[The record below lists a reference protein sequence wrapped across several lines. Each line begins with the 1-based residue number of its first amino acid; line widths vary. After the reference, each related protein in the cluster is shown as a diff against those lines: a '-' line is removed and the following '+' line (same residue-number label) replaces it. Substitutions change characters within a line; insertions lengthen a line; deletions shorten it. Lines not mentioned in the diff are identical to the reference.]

1 MAATIGKLFFG
12 GGAVFLGYKFGNST
26 IDSFTQKSRYTEKNI
41 HERMRLKP
49 GGKLEERKKMI
60 EGLTSEML
68 DVLIIGGNLK
78 TSHVALDSAS
88 RGLKTGLVDS
98 EDFNSKIEFGLRRA
112 GCIGSLPKI
121 IDRFKKDNIDIMEKF
136 LG

>member
-1 MAATIGKLFFG
+1 MASTIGKLFFG

-26 IDSFTQKSRYTEKNI
+26 IDSFTQKSRYAERKI

-49 GGKLEERKKMI
+49 GGKLEKRNKII

-78 TSHVALDSAS
+78 TSQVALDSAS

-98 EDFNSKIEFGLRRA
+98 EDFNSRIDFGSRR
-112 GCIGSLPKI
+112 GGSIGSLPKI
-121 IDRFKKDNIDIMEKF
+121 LERFKNDDIDLMEKF

>member
-78 TSHVALDSAS
+78 TSQVALDSAS

-121 IDRFKKDNIDIMEKF
+121 IDRFKNDNIDIMEKF